1 MAITSPSFLCFV
13 ALGLLLYY
21 LCPKK
26 AQWCILLLQSA
37 AFYLWGGLGA
47 GVYLLF
53 TVLTTYAAALL
64 LGRLSAVPEHLSKGD
79 AAALLRRNKTRKK
92 LVAATVMLLN
102 FGLLYCVKYWNFT
115 ATAIEGA
122 AGALTLPRLDLL
134 MPLGLSFYIFQSIG
148 YVIDVYRGKYPPEK
162 NVLKHALFLSFFP
175 QIIQGPIA
183 RGGALAPQLFAPHK
197 FSFQNA
203 QEGLTLIVWG
213 LLKKMVLADR
223 AAVVVDAVVG
233 SFLSY
238 SGSVIAFSIALYCLQ
253 LYCDFSGGIDIVR
266 GVAKLYGIDLAQNFE
281 RPIFATGLADFWRRW
296 HISLGTWM
304 KDYLFYP
311 LSLSRPFLKLGKWTR
326 RAAPGRLGKLIPT
339 ALATFIIYFV
349 IGIWHGAELKYIAF
363 GFWNGAIISLSQL
376 LKPTFTAFRAK
387 HNITDENL
395 PYRVF
400 QMARTALLVFLG
412 RYITRAAGLSRALV
426 MLQMT
431 FFSLQPATLFSGV
444 LMTLGLAASDY
455 LVLLVGALVLFFA
468 EFLQEYH
475 GGSVSAVL
483 QRKGP
488 AAQTAVLFLGLTALL
503 LFGIFRGDYIASAFI
518 YQQF

>member
-13 ALGLLLYY
+13 ALGLVVYY
-21 LCPKK
+21 LSPKK
-26 AQWCILLLQSA
+26 AQWCVLLLQSA

-47 GVYLLF
+47 GAYLLL
-53 TVLTTYAAALL
+53 TVCSTYAAAML
-64 LGRLSAVPEHLSKGD
+64 LGRLNADQGQSLTPEARAH
-79 AAALLRRNKTRKK
+79 LLRKNKGRKK

-115 ATAIEGA
+115 ATAVEGA
-122 AGALTLPRLDLL
+122 LPLSLPRLDLL

-148 YVIDVYRGKYPPEK
+148 YVLDVYRGKYPPER
-162 NVLKHALFLSFFP
+162 NLLKHALFLSFFP
-175 QIIQGPIA
+175 QMIQGPIS
-183 RGGALAPQLFAPHK
+183 RGGALMPQLFAPHK
-197 FSFQNA
+197 FSFQNT
-203 QEGLTLIVWG
+203 QEGLTLILWG

-223 AAVVVDAVVG
+223 AALAVEAVVG
-233 SFLSY
+233 HFLDY
-238 SGSVIAFSIALYCLQ
+238 SGSVIAFAIALYCLQ

-266 GVAKLYGIDLAQNFE
+266 GVAKLYGISLAENFE
-281 RPIFATGLADFWRRW
+281 RPIFATSLADFWRRW

-311 LSLSRPFLKLGKWTR
+311 LSLSKPFLKLGKWSR

-339 ALATFIIYFV
+339 ALATFIIYFI

-363 GFWNGAIISLSQL
+363 GLWNGVIISTSQL
-376 LKPTFTAFRAK
+376 LKPTFTAFRAR
-387 HNITDENL
+387 HNITPEHL
-395 PYRVF
+395 PYRLF
-400 QMARTALLVFLG
+400 QMVRTALLVFLG

-431 FFSLQPATLFSGV
+431 VFSFQPAALFSGV
-444 LMTLGLAASDY
+444 LLTLGLAGSDY
-455 LVLLVGALVLFFA
+455 IVLLVGAVVLLVA
-468 EFLQEYH
+468 EGIQEH
-475 GGSVSAVL
+475 TGESVTAFL

-488 AAQTAVLFLGLTALL
+488 TAQCTALFMGL
-503 LFGIFRGDYIASAFI
+503 LALTLFGIFRGDYIAAAFI